1 MKYFTLFSSFVFL
14 FIGISS
20 ILINYTFYETKDK
33 PVINIDYIDPHR
45 KFTKDEVAKI
55 ILRTDSVIN
64 KSNKFIT
71 LLSSMLI
78 ISGFINFFLA
88 FKILVEK
95 KV

>member
-1 MKYFTLFSSFVFL
+1 M
-14 FIGISS
+14 
-20 ILINYTFYETKDK
+20 INYTFSENKDK
-33 PVINIDYIDPHR
+33 TVIKIDHIDPHR
-45 KFTKDEVAKI
+45 KFTKDEVAQI

-78 ISGFINFFLA
+78 SSGIINCFLA
-88 FKILVEK
+88 FKIPFEK